1 MKRILALFILPFLIG
16 AADPALVALQA
27 LDNRVLTIAYRLKTA
42 NADLCS
48 DRVADVG
55 VKLHRA
61 KDYGQGSQAS
71 AIASFGL
78 IGETPSILALAKDGP
93 AARAGVKINDQV
105 VSNGPTMMR
114 IKRGG
119 QVYDY
124 PITPSLAC
132 NVDVYV
138 VPGKRLNASADDR
151 TVNITTGLIAF
162 AGNDDAV
169 ATALAHEMAH
179 SILKHQ
185 ARLDLE
191 GRGRK
196 SVRAAE
202 AEADYWGTY
211 MLARAGYDLDKAI
224 DFWARYEQKTNKGI
238 LADGTHPGKKE
249 RLAAIAAHIAEVRE
263 KRKIRQ
269 PLIPKRL
276 SSS

>member
-185 ARLDLE
+185 NWLDQN
-191 GRGRK
+191 GRSRK
-196 SVRAAE
+196 NSRTTE
-202 AEADYWGTY
+202 MEADYWAMY
-211 MLARAGYDLDKAI
+211 MLARAGYDLDKAM
-224 DFWARYEQKTNKGI
+224 DFWDRYEGKTNKGI
-238 LADGTHPGKKE
+238 LADGTHPGKKK
-249 RLAAIAAHIAEVRE
+249 RLGALESTHAEIRE
-263 KRKIRQ
+263 KQ
-269 PLIPKRL
+269 RL
-276 SSS
+276 GQSLVPGGR